1 MQVRV
6 RVKASAKRETL
17 EVLSD
22 GRLEIAVT
30 QKPAQGAA
38 NARVAE
44 LVARYYKVP
53 KKKVRIVRGHATPS
67 KILEVGER

>member
-1 MQVRV
+1 MQIRV
-6 RVKASAKRETL
+6 RVTARAKRERV

-22 GRLEIAVT
+22 TRLEIAVK

-38 NARVAE
+38 NARVIE
-44 LVARYYKVP
+44 LVAEHYKVP
-53 KKKVRIVRGHATPS
+53 KKKVRIVRGHTAPS

>member
-6 RVKASAKRETL
+6 RVTAGAKRETI
-17 EVLSD
+17 EELSNT
-22 GRLEIAVT
+22 RLEIAVK

-38 NARVAE
+38 NVRVVE
-44 LVARYYKVP
+44 IVARYYKVP
-53 KKKVRIVRGHATPS
+53 KNKVRIVRGHATPS